1 LSGKDVRNICH
12 KLTLDTGIYFTPHM
26 LRHTFG
32 RLMVE
37 ADFDIYKIKEVMGHS
52 NITTTEG
59 YLTVSTENIKRSFRE
74 KALL

>member
-1 LSGKDVRNICH
+1 
-12 KLTLDTGIYFTPHM
+12 
-26 LRHTFG
+26 
-32 RLMVE
+32 MVE